1 MLEIRALN
9 AEEARQC
16 VTVLAK
22 VLVDCVAGGASVSFM
37 AGFSQADGEA
47 YFNRWVDE
55 VERGERIILAAFLD
69 GQLAG
74 SVQIIL
80 ATPPNQPHR
89 ADVAKLIVA
98 PTARGQGIAGKLM
111 QAVEQESRRAGKTM
125 LVLDTVTGSTADR
138 LYTKLGWNRVGEI
151 PKYALDPAGNFCPT
165 TYFWKE
171 V

>member
-1 MLEIRALN
+1 MLEVRALT

-16 VTVLAK
+16 IPVLAK
-22 VLVDCVAGGASVSFM
+22 ILVDCVAGGASVSFM
-37 AGFSQADGEA
+37 AGFSQSDGEA
-47 YFNRWVDE
+47 YFHRWVDE
-55 VERGERIILAAFLD
+55 VERGERIILAAFLQA
-69 GQLAG
+69 QLVG

-89 ADVAKLIVA
+89 ADVAKLIVS
-98 PTARGQGIAGKLM
+98 PSVRGQGIATKLM
-111 QAVEQESRRAGKTM
+111 QAVEEESRRAGRTI